1 MIVPIAPRRARSI
14 VNQQSTTNNKSIV
27 TNHKS
32 TMNLRSRLSTLIA
45 ARVVLVTLLMGSAIL
60 IQISRPGAFP
70 VDPFFSLIGLTYALS
85 VFYLATLRFTERHPW
100 LVDFQFGADALLV
113 SAFIH
118 VTGGITS
125 NFSSLYLLPI
135 IAASMIRYRRVAL
148 QLAAFSA
155 VMYLVLVAV
164 QYIDIDFPLAR
175 RFSPTVELPSV
186 RVAQYT
192 VAINL
197 GGFIGV
203 ALLAGSLAD
212 SLRSAGARL
221 EDASHRIR
229 DLRAFNEYV
238 INSLLSGLITTDDE
252 GRILTF
258 NRAASTIIGV
268 SAAQVVG
275 RNVMEVMQM
284 PESVRTRMPD
294 LIAGRS
300 LRVDSRHRTP
310 DGRVIDVGLTASTLI
325 FPEGGTGYVWSFQ
338 DVTEIRRLERDAR
351 LRQRLAAVGEMA
363 AGIAHEIRNPLASM
377 SGSIQ
382 VLRQE
387 LPLSEDQAQL
397 MDIVLR
403 ESERLNDT
411 IRSFLAYARP
421 QRSAPARLDICKV
434 LQDAAILLRNSA
446 EVRNEHVIDVEVP
459 ADAVWCE
466 ADENQIRQVVWNLA
480 TNGLRAMS
488 NGGRLRLA
496 VSSERASEGDE
507 WVVIAIQ
514 DEGCGIA
521 PEDLDGI
528 FQPFRSSFERGT
540 GLGLAIV
547 HRVVTD
553 YHGSIHVS
561 SEVGK
566 GTTMSVRLPALAGI
580 TATAESGH
588 RSVAV

>member
-1 MIVPIAPRRARSI
+1 MS
-14 VNQQSTTNNKSIV
+14 
-27 TNHKS
+27 
-32 TMNLRSRLSTLIA
+32 LRTRLSTLIA

-70 VDPFFSLIGLTYALS
+70 VDPFFALIGLTYALS
-85 VFYLATLRFTERHPW
+85 VFYLATLRFAESHPW
-100 LVDFQFGADALLV
+100 LVDVQFGADALLV

-135 IAASMIRYRRVAL
+135 IAASMIRYRRVAV
-148 QLAAFSA
+148 QLAVFSA
-155 VMYLVLVAV
+155 AMYLALVAV
-164 QYIDIDFPLAR
+164 QYVDVDFPLAR
-175 RFSPTVELPSV
+175 RFSPAVDLPTV

-197 GGFIGV
+197 GGFIAV

-238 INSLLSGLITTDDE
+238 INSLLSGLITTDHE

-268 SAAQVVG
+268 PAAQVIG
-275 RNVMEVMQM
+275 RNVVDVMQL
-284 PESVRTRMPD
+284 PEAIRARMAS
-294 LIAGRS
+294 LIEGRS
-300 LRVDSRHRTP
+300 LKVDCRHRTA
-310 DGRVIDVGLTASTLI
+310 DGRLIDVGVTASTLA

-338 DVTEIRRLERDAR
+338 DVTDVRRLERDAR

-387 LPLSEDQAQL
+387 LPLSEDQEQL

-403 ESERLNDT
+403 ESERLNNT

-421 QRSAPARLDICKV
+421 QRAVLARLDV
-434 LQDAAILLRNSA
+434 RNALQDTAILLRNSA
-446 EVRNEHVIDVEVP
+446 EVRADHAIDVEVP
-459 ADAVWCE
+459 DQPVWCE
-466 ADENQIRQVVWNLA
+466 ADENQIRQIVWNLA
-480 TNGLRAMS
+480 TNGLRAMPG
-488 NGGRLRLA
+488 GGRLRLA
-496 VSSERASEGDE
+496 VTSEQAPEGDE
-507 WVVIAIQ
+507 WIVLTVQ

-521 PEDLDGI
+521 AEDIDGI

-540 GLGLAIV
+540 GLGLATV

-553 YHGSIHVS
+553 YHGTIHVS
-561 SEVGK
+561 SEVGV
-566 GTTMSVRLPALAGI
+566 GTIMSVRLPALPGV
-580 TATAESGH
+580 TAATESDS
-588 RSVAV
+588 RSVTA

>member
-1 MIVPIAPRRARSI
+1 
-14 VNQQSTTNNKSIV
+14 
-27 TNHKS
+27 
-32 TMNLRSRLSTLIA
+32 MNLRSRLSTLIA

-70 VDPFFSLIGLTYALS
+70 VDPFFSLIGLTYGLS

-155 VMYLVLVAV
+155 VMYLALVAV
-164 QYIDIDFPLAR
+164 QYIDIGFPLAR

-197 GGFIGV
+197 GGFLGV

-238 INSLLSGLITTDDE
+238 INSLLSGLITTDHE

-258 NRAASTIIGV
+258 NRAASSIIGV

-284 PESVRTRMPD
+284 PESVRTRMAD

-300 LRVDSRHRTP
+300 LRVDSQHRTP
-310 DGRVIDVGLTASTLI
+310 DGRVIDVGLTASTLT
-325 FPEGGTGYVWSFQ
+325 FPEGGTGYLWSFQ

-421 QRSAPARLDICKV
+421 QRSAPARLDVRKV
-434 LQDAAILLRNSA
+434 VQDAATLLRNSA
-446 EVRNEHVIDVEVP
+446 EVRSDHVIDVEVP

-507 WVVIAIQ
+507 WVVLAIR

-553 YHGSIHVS
+553 YNGTIQVS
-561 SEVGK
+561 SEVGI

>member
-1 MIVPIAPRRARSI
+1 
-14 VNQQSTTNNKSIV
+14 
-27 TNHKS
+27 
-32 TMNLRSRLSTLIA
+32 MNLRSRLSTLIA

-70 VDPFFSLIGLTYALS
+70 VDPFFALIGLTYALS
-85 VFYLATLRFTERHPW
+85 MFYLATLRFAERHPW
-100 LVDFQFGADALLV
+100 LVDLQFSVDALLV
-113 SAFIH
+113 SAFLY

-135 IAASMIRYRRVAL
+135 VAASMIRYRRVAV
-148 QLAAFSA
+148 QLAVLCSLL
-155 VMYLVLVAV
+155 YLALVAV
-164 QYIDIDFPLAR
+164 QYVDLDLPMAR
-175 RFSPTVELPSV
+175 RFSPAVALPTI

-221 EDASHRIR
+221 EDASHHIR

-238 INSLLSGLITTDDE
+238 INSLLSGLITTDDQ

-258 NRAASTIIGV
+258 NRAASTIVGVAAVQVIGRDV
-268 SAAQVVG
+268 IA
-275 RNVMEVMQM
+275 VMQM
-284 PESVRTRMPD
+284 PEAVRGRMAD
-294 LIAGRS
+294 LTSGRS
-300 LRVDSRHRTP
+300 LKVDCQHRTA
-310 DGRVIDVGLTASTLI
+310 DGRVIDVGLTASTLT
-325 FPEGGTGYVWSFQ
+325 FPDGATGYVWSFQ
-338 DVTEIRRLERDAR
+338 DVTDVRRLERDAR

-411 IRSFLAYARP
+411 IKSFLAYARP
-421 QRSAPARLDICKV
+421 QRSALARLDVRKV
-434 LQDAAILLRNSA
+434 VQDTALLLRNSA
-446 EVRNEHVIDVEVP
+446 EVRSHHVIDVEVP
-459 ADAVWCE
+459 AEPVWCD
-466 ADENQIRQVVWNLA
+466 ADEHQIRTIVWNLA

-488 NGGRLRLA
+488 KEGRLRLTIG
-496 VSSERASEGDE
+496 SERATEGDD
-507 WVVIAIQ
+507 WVVLAVQ

-521 PEDLDGI
+521 TEDLDGI

-553 YHGSIHVS
+553 YNGTIQVS
-561 SEVGK
+561 SQVGA
-566 GTTMSVRLPALAGI
+566 GTVVRVRLPAQAGI
-580 TATAESGH
+580 TAASPRPVSTQANSDAES
-588 RSVAV
+588 RSMAV

>member
-1 MIVPIAPRRARSI
+1 MD
-14 VNQQSTTNNKSIV
+14 
-27 TNHKS
+27 
-32 TMNLRSRLSTLIA
+32 LRSRLSTLIA

-85 VFYLATLRFTERHPW
+85 VFYLATLRFAEQHPW
-100 LVDFQFGADALLV
+100 LVDLQFAVDALLV

-118 VTGGITS
+118 VTGGVTS

-135 IAASMIRYRRVAL
+135 IAASMIRYRRVAV

-155 VMYLVLVAV
+155 VMYLGLVAA
-164 QYIDIDFPLAR
+164 QYIDPSFPLAR
-175 RFSPTVELPSV
+175 RFSPEVDLPTA

-197 GGFIGV
+197 GGFIAV

-238 INSLLSGLITTDDE
+238 INSLLSGLMTTDE
-252 GRILTF
+252 QGRILTC
-258 NRAASTIIGV
+258 NRAASAIVGVPASQVIGGD
-268 SAAQVVG
+268 VVQ
-275 RNVMEVMQM
+275 VMQM
-284 PESVRTRMPD
+284 PEAVRTRVAA
-294 LIAGRS
+294 LTAGRS
-300 LRVDSRHRTP
+300 LKIDCQHRTP
-310 DGRVIDVGLTASTLI
+310 GGRVIDIGFTASTLT
-325 FPEGGTGYVWSFQ
+325 FPGGGSGYLWSFQ
-338 DVTEIRRLERDAR
+338 DVTDVRRLERDAR

-387 LPLSEDQAQL
+387 LPLTEDQSQL

-411 IRSFLAYARP
+411 IKSFLAYARP
-421 QRSAPARLDICKV
+421 QRLAVTRLDMGKV
-434 LQDAAILLRNSA
+434 VQDASLLLRNSE
-446 EVRNEHVIDVEVP
+446 EVRSHHVIDVDLP
-459 ADAVWCE
+459 AGPVWCE
-466 ADENQIRQVVWNLA
+466 ADENQVRTIVWNLA
-480 TNGLRAMS
+480 TNGLRAMA
-488 NGGRLRLA
+488 GGGHLRLS
-496 VSSERASEGDE
+496 VTSEQAPEGDE
-507 WVVIAIQ
+507 WVVLAVQ
-514 DEGCGIA
+514 DEGCGIPA
-521 PEDLDGI
+521 EHLDGI
-528 FQPFRSSFERGT
+528 FQPFWSSFERGT

-553 YHGSIHVS
+553 YNGAINVS
-561 SEVGK
+561 SEVGV
-566 GTTMSVRLPALAGI
+566 GTIMSVRLPALAGI
-580 TATAESGH
+580 TAAPAESGGT
-588 RSVAV
+588 SVTL

>member
-1 MIVPIAPRRARSI
+1 
-14 VNQQSTTNNKSIV
+14 
-27 TNHKS
+27 
-32 TMNLRSRLSTLIA
+32 MNLRSRLSTLIA
-45 ARVVLVTLLMGSAIL
+45 ARVVLVTLLMGSAIM

-70 VDPFFSLIGLTYALS
+70 IDPFFALIGLTYALS
-85 VFYLATLRFTERHPW
+85 VFYLATLRFTERHVW
-100 LVDFQFGADALLV
+100 LVDLQFGADALLV

-135 IAASMIRYRRVAL
+135 IAASMIRYRRVAV
-148 QLAAFSA
+148 QLAALSA
-155 VMYLVLVAV
+155 VMYLGLVAV
-164 QYIDIDFPLAR
+164 QYVDLDFPLAR
-175 RFSPTVELPSV
+175 RFSPVVELPTV

-197 GGFIGV
+197 GGFMAV

-238 INSLLSGLITTDDE
+238 INSLLSGLITTDHN

-258 NRAASTIIGV
+258 NRAASTIVGLP
-268 SAAQVVG
+268 AAQVIG
-275 RNVMEVMQM
+275 RNIVEVMQL
-284 PESVRTRMPD
+284 PEPVRARMAG
-294 LIAGRS
+294 LTTGRS
-300 LRVDSRHRTP
+300 LRVDCQYRTAS
-310 DGRVIDVGLTASTLI
+310 GRLIDVGLTASTLA

-338 DVTEIRRLERDAR
+338 DVTDVRRLEREAR

-387 LPLSEDQAQL
+387 LPLSDDQAQL
-397 MDIVLR
+397 MDIVLK

-411 IRSFLAYARP
+411 IKSFLAYARP
-421 QRSAPARLDICKV
+421 QRSSVARLDVRKA
-434 LQDAAILLRNSA
+434 LQDTALLLRNSA
-446 EVRNEHVIDVEVP
+446 EVHSHHVIDVAVP
-459 ADAVWCE
+459 DDPVWCE
-466 ADENQIRQVVWNLA
+466 ADENQIRQIVWNLA
-480 TNGLRAMS
+480 TNGLRAMAK
-488 NGGRLRLA
+488 GGRLRMA
-496 VSSERASEGDE
+496 VTSEHAPEGDE
-507 WVVIAIQ
+507 WTVLTVQ
-514 DEGCGIA
+514 DEGCGIPA
-521 PEDLDGI
+521 EDLDGI
-528 FQPFRSSFERGT
+528 FQPFRSSFDRGT

-553 YHGSIHVS
+553 YNGTIQVS
-561 SEVGK
+561 SEVGV
-566 GTTMSVRLPALAGI
+566 GTIMSVRLPAVAGI
-580 TATAESGH
+580 TATPVESAH
-588 RSVAV
+588 PSIAV

>member
-1 MIVPIAPRRARSI
+1 
-14 VNQQSTTNNKSIV
+14 
-27 TNHKS
+27 
-32 TMNLRSRLSTLIA
+32 MNLRSRLSTLIA

-100 LVDFQFGADALLV
+100 LVDLQFGADALLV

-135 IAASMIRYRRVAL
+135 IAASMIRYRRVAV

-155 VMYLVLVAV
+155 VMYLALVAV
-164 QYIDIDFPLAR
+164 QYIDVDLPMAR
-175 RFSPTVELPSV
+175 RFSPAVELPSV

-197 GGFIGV
+197 GGFMGV

-221 EDASHRIR
+221 EDASHHIR

-238 INSLLSGLITTDDE
+238 INSLLSGLITTDHD

-258 NRAASTIIGV
+258 NRAASTISGASASQVIGRHV
-268 SAAQVVG
+268 I
-275 RNVMEVMQM
+275 EVMQM
-284 PESVRTRMPD
+284 PESVRTRMAD
-294 LIAGRS
+294 LTAGRS
-300 LRVDSRHRTP
+300 LRVDSQYRTP
-310 DGRVIDVGLTASTLI
+310 GGRVIDVGLTASTLT
-325 FPEGGTGYVWSFQ
+325 FPEGGVGYLWSFQ

-421 QRSAPARLDICKV
+421 QRSAPARLDVRKV
-434 LQDAAILLRNSA
+434 LQDAATLLRNSA
-446 EVRNEHVIDVEVP
+446 EVRTDHVIDVEVP
-459 ADAVWCE
+459 VDPVWCE

-488 NGGRLRLA
+488 SGGRLRLA
-496 VSSERASEGDE
+496 VSSERAPDGDE
-507 WVVIAIQ
+507 SVVLAIQ

-553 YHGSIHVS
+553 YNGTIQVS
-561 SEVGK
+561 SQVGA
-566 GTTMSVRLPALAGI
+566 GTTMSVRLPALAGV
-580 TATAESGH
+580 TAAAESGH

>member
-1 MIVPIAPRRARSI
+1 
-14 VNQQSTTNNKSIV
+14 
-27 TNHKS
+27 
-32 TMNLRSRLSTLIA
+32 MNLRSSLSTLIA

-148 QLAAFSA
+148 QLAACSA
-155 VMYLVLVAV
+155 VMYLALVAV
-164 QYIDIDFPLAR
+164 QYIDIGFPLAR

-238 INSLLSGLITTDDE
+238 INSLLSGLITTDHE

-258 NRAASTIIGV
+258 NRAAATIIGV

-284 PESVRTRMPD
+284 PESVRTRMAD

-300 LRVDSRHRTP
+300 LRIDSQHRTP
-310 DGRVIDVGLTASTLI
+310 GGRVIDVGLTASTLT
-325 FPEGGTGYVWSFQ
+325 FPEGGTGYLWSFQ

-421 QRSAPARLDICKV
+421 QRSAPARLDVRKV
-434 LQDAAILLRNSA
+434 LQDAATLLRNSA
-446 EVRNEHVIDVEVP
+446 EVRSDHVIDVEVP
-459 ADAVWCE
+459 AEAVWCE

-488 NGGRLRLA
+488 TGGRLRLA

-507 WVVIAIQ
+507 WVVLAIQ

-553 YHGSIHVS
+553 YHGTIRVS
-561 SEVGK
+561 SEVGV
-566 GTTMSVRLPALAGI
+566 GTTMNVRLPALAGV
-580 TATAESGH
+580 TATAESAT

>member
-1 MIVPIAPRRARSI
+1 
-14 VNQQSTTNNKSIV
+14 
-27 TNHKS
+27 
-32 TMNLRSRLSTLIA
+32 MNLRSSLSTLIA

-70 VDPFFSLIGLTYALS
+70 IDPFFALIGLTYALS
-85 VFYLATLRFTERHPW
+85 VFYLATLRFTEEHPW
-100 LVDFQFGADALLV
+100 LVDLQFAADALLV

-135 IAASMIRYRRVAL
+135 IAASMIRYRRVAV

-155 VMYLVLVAV
+155 VMYLVLVAA
-164 QYIDIDFPLAR
+164 QYIDVNFPLAR
-175 RFSPTVELPSV
+175 RFSPAVELPTAT
-186 RVAQYT
+186 VAQYT

-197 GGFIGV
+197 GGFIAV
-203 ALLAGSLAD
+203 ALLAGSLAE

-229 DLRAFNEYV
+229 DLRAFNENV
-238 INSLLSGLITTDDE
+238 INSLLSGLMTTDNR
-252 GRILTF
+252 GRILTC
-258 NRAASTIIGV
+258 NRAASTILGIPA
-268 SAAQVVG
+268 SQVVG
-275 RNVMEVMQM
+275 RDVVQVMQM
-284 PESVRTRMPD
+284 PEAVRARMAT

-300 LRVDSRHRTP
+300 LKIDSQHRTP
-310 DGRVIDVGLTASTLI
+310 GGRAIDIGLTASTLT
-325 FPEGGTGYVWSFQ
+325 FPGGGSGYVWSFQ
-338 DVTEIRRLERDAR
+338 DVTDVRRLERDAR

-411 IRSFLAYARP
+411 IKSFLAYARP
-421 QRSAPARLDICKV
+421 QRSAVTRLDMGKV
-434 LQDAAILLRNSA
+434 VQDAALLLRNSE
-446 EVRNEHVIDVEVP
+446 EVRGHHVIDVDAP
-459 ADAVWCE
+459 AEPVWCE
-466 ADENQIRQVVWNLA
+466 ADENQVRAIVWNLA

-488 NGGRLRLA
+488 GGGHLRLS
-496 VSSERASEGDE
+496 VTSEQAPEGDD
-507 WVVIAIQ
+507 WVVLAVQ
-514 DEGCGIA
+514 DEGCGIP
-521 PEDLDGI
+521 PEHLDGI
-528 FQPFRSSFERGT
+528 FQPFWSSFERGT

-553 YHGSIHVS
+553 YNGTINVS
-561 SEVGK
+561 SEVGV
-566 GTTMSVRLPALAGI
+566 GTIMSVRLPALAGI
-580 TATAESGH
+580 TAAPAESGH
-588 RSVAV
+588 PGVTI

>member
-1 MIVPIAPRRARSI
+1 
-14 VNQQSTTNNKSIV
+14 
-27 TNHKS
+27 
-32 TMNLRSRLSTLIA
+32 
-45 ARVVLVTLLMGSAIL
+45 
-60 IQISRPGAFP
+60 
-70 VDPFFSLIGLTYALS
+70 
-85 VFYLATLRFTERHPW
+85 
-100 LVDFQFGADALLV
+100 LLV

-118 VTGGITS
+118 VTGGIAS

-135 IAASMIRYRRVAL
+135 IAASMIRYRRVAV
-148 QLAAFSA
+148 QLAALSA
-155 VMYLVLVAV
+155 VMYLALVAV
-164 QYIDIDFPLAR
+164 QYVDLDLPLAR
-175 RFSPTVELPSV
+175 RFSPLVELPTI

-197 GGFIGV
+197 GGFIAV

-212 SLRSAGARL
+212 GLRSAGARL

-238 INSLLSGLITTDDE
+238 INSLLSGLMTTDDE
-252 GRILTF
+252 GRILTV
-258 NRAASTIIGV
+258 NRAASTIVGV
-268 SAAQVVG
+268 PVAQVIG
-275 RNVMEVMQM
+275 RNVVEVMQM
-284 PESVRTRMPD
+284 SDSVKTRMAG
-294 LIAGRS
+294 LTAGRS
-300 LRVDSRHRTP
+300 LKVDCRHRTP
-310 DGRVIDVGLTASTLI
+310 DGRVIDVGMTASTLT
-325 FPEGGTGYVWSFQ
+325 FPGGGTGYVWSFQ
-338 DVTEIRRLERDAR
+338 DVTDVRRLERDAR

-387 LPLSEDQAQL
+387 LPLSGDQAQL

-403 ESERLNDT
+403 ESERLNET

-421 QRSAPARLDICKV
+421 QRSALARLDVRKI
-434 LQDAAILLRNSA
+434 LQDAATLLRNSA
-446 EVRNEHVIDVEVP
+446 EVRTDHVIDVEVP
-459 ADAVWCE
+459 PDSVWCE
-466 ADENQIRQVVWNLA
+466 ADENQIRQIIWNLA

-496 VSSERASEGDE
+496 VTSEHAPEGDE
-507 WVVIAIQ
+507 WVVLVVQ

-521 PEDLDGI
+521 PEELDGI

-553 YHGSIHVS
+553 YNGTIQVS
-561 SEVGK
+561 SEVGV
-566 GTTMSVRLPALAGI
+566 GTIMSVRLPALAGV
-580 TATAESGH
+580 TAGAEAGN
-588 RSVAV
+588 RSVSV

>member
-1 MIVPIAPRRARSI
+1 
-14 VNQQSTTNNKSIV
+14 
-27 TNHKS
+27 
-32 TMNLRSRLSTLIA
+32 MNLRSRLSTLIA

-70 VDPFFSLIGLTYALS
+70 VDPFFSLIGLTYGLS

-155 VMYLVLVAV
+155 VMYLALVAV
-164 QYIDIDFPLAR
+164 QYIDIGFPLAR

-197 GGFIGV
+197 GGFLGV

-238 INSLLSGLITTDDE
+238 INSLLSGLITTDHE

-284 PESVRTRMPD
+284 PESVGTRMAD

-300 LRVDSRHRTP
+300 LRVDSQHRTP
-310 DGRVIDVGLTASTLI
+310 DGRVIDVGLTASTLT
-325 FPEGGTGYVWSFQ
+325 FPEGGTGYLWSFQ

-421 QRSAPARLDICKV
+421 QRSAPARLDVRKV
-434 LQDAAILLRNSA
+434 VQDAATLLRNSA
-446 EVRNEHVIDVEVP
+446 EVRSDHVIDVAVP

-507 WVVIAIQ
+507 WVVLAIR

-553 YHGSIHVS
+553 YNGTIQVS
-561 SEVGK
+561 SEVGI

>member
-1 MIVPIAPRRARSI
+1 
-14 VNQQSTTNNKSIV
+14 
-27 TNHKS
+27 
-32 TMNLRSRLSTLIA
+32 MNLRSRLSTLIA

-100 LVDFQFGADALLV
+100 LVDLQFGADALLV

-135 IAASMIRYRRVAL
+135 IAASMIRSRRVAV

-155 VMYLVLVAV
+155 VMYLALVAV
-164 QYIDIDFPLAR
+164 QYVDIDLPMAR
-175 RFSPTVELPSV
+175 RFSPAVELPSA

-197 GGFIGV
+197 GGFMGV

-221 EDASHRIR
+221 EDASHHIR

-238 INSLLSGLITTDDE
+238 INSLLSGLITTDHD

-258 NRAASTIIGV
+258 NRAASTISGASASQVIGRHV
-268 SAAQVVG
+268 I
-275 RNVMEVMQM
+275 EVMQM
-284 PESVRTRMPD
+284 PESVRTRMAD

-300 LRVDSRHRTP
+300 LRVDSQYRTP
-310 DGRVIDVGLTASTLI
+310 GGRVIDVGLTASTLT
-325 FPEGGTGYVWSFQ
+325 FPEGGVGYLWSFQ

-421 QRSAPARLDICKV
+421 QRSAPARLDVRKV
-434 LQDAAILLRNSA
+434 LQDAATLLRNSA
-446 EVRNEHVIDVEVP
+446 EVRPDHVIDVEVP
-459 ADAVWCE
+459 VDPVWCE

-488 NGGRLRLA
+488 SGGRLRLA
-496 VSSERASEGDE
+496 VSSERAPDGDE
-507 WVVIAIQ
+507 SVVLSIQ

-553 YHGSIHVS
+553 YNGTIQVS
-561 SEVGK
+561 SEVGT
-566 GTTMSVRLPALAGI
+566 GTTMSVRLPALAGV
-580 TATAESGH
+580 TAAAESGH

>member
-1 MIVPIAPRRARSI
+1 MD
-14 VNQQSTTNNKSIV
+14 
-27 TNHKS
+27 
-32 TMNLRSRLSTLIA
+32 LRSRLSTLIA

-70 VDPFFSLIGLTYALS
+70 VDPFFALIGLTYALS
-85 VFYLATLRFTERHPW
+85 VFYLATVRYAERHPW

-118 VTGGITS
+118 VTGGISS

-135 IAASMIRYRRVAL
+135 IAASMIRYRRVAI
-148 QLAAFSA
+148 QLAALSA
-155 VMYLVLVAV
+155 VMYLALVAV
-164 QYIDIDFPLAR
+164 QYIDLDLPLAR
-175 RFSPTVELPSV
+175 RFSPVVDLPTV

-197 GGFIGV
+197 GGFIAV

-221 EDASHRIR
+221 EDASDRIR

-238 INSLLSGLITTDDE
+238 INSLLSGLITTDQD
-252 GRILTF
+252 GGILTF
-258 NRAASTIIGV
+258 NRSASTIIGV
-268 SAAQVVG
+268 PASQVIG
-275 RNVMEVMQM
+275 RDVVEVMQM
-284 PESVRTRMPD
+284 PAIVRTR
-294 LIAGRS
+294 LEGLTSGRS
-300 LRVDSRHRTP
+300 LKIDCQHRTP
-310 DGRVIDVGLTASTLI
+310 DGRMIDVGLTASTLTL
-325 FPEGGTGYVWSFQ
+325 PEGGTGYVWSFQ
-338 DVTEIRRLERDAR
+338 DVTDVRRLERDAR

-387 LPLSEDQAQL
+387 LPLTEDQAQL

-421 QRSAPARLDICKV
+421 QRAAMARLDVRRV
-434 LQDAAILLRNSA
+434 LQDTALLLRNSA
-446 EVRNEHVIDVEVP
+446 EVKPHHIIDVDVSAEP
-459 ADAVWCE
+459 VWCE
-466 ADENQIRQVVWNLA
+466 ADENQIRQIVWNLA
-480 TNGLRAMS
+480 TNGVRAMA
-488 NGGRLRLA
+488 NGGHLRMT
-496 VSSERASEGDE
+496 VSSERESEGDE
-507 WVVIAIQ
+507 WVVLAVQ

-521 PEDLDGI
+521 PEDVDEI

-540 GLGLAIV
+540 GLGLATV

-553 YHGSIHVS
+553 YNGTINVASQ
-561 SEVGK
+561 VGV
-566 GTTMSVRLPALAGI
+566 GTLMSVRLPVHAGI
-580 TATAESGH
+580 SATPAESES
-588 RSVAV
+588 RSVGV

>member
-1 MIVPIAPRRARSI
+1 M
-14 VNQQSTTNNKSIV
+14 
-27 TNHKS
+27 
-32 TMNLRSRLSTLIA
+32 LIA

-70 VDPFFSLIGLTYALS
+70 VDPFFALIGLTYALS
-85 VFYLATLRFTERHPW
+85 VFYLATLRFAERHLW
-100 LVDFQFGADALLV
+100 LVDLQFGIDALLV

-118 VTGGITS
+118 VTGGIAS

-135 IAASMIRYRRVAL
+135 IAASMIRYRRVAV
-148 QLAAFSA
+148 QLAALSA
-155 VMYLVLVAV
+155 VMYLALVAV
-164 QYIDIDFPLAR
+164 QYVDLDLPLAR
-175 RFSPTVELPSV
+175 RFSPLVELPTI

-197 GGFIGV
+197 GGFIAV

-212 SLRSAGARL
+212 GLRSAGARL

-238 INSLLSGLITTDDE
+238 INSLLSGLMTTDDE
-252 GRILTF
+252 GRILTV
-258 NRAASTIIGV
+258 NRAASTIVGV
-268 SAAQVVG
+268 PVAQVIG
-275 RNVMEVMQM
+275 RNVVEVMQM
-284 PESVRTRMPD
+284 SDSVKTRMAG
-294 LIAGRS
+294 LTAGRS
-300 LRVDSRHRTP
+300 LKVDCRHRTP
-310 DGRVIDVGLTASTLI
+310 DGRVIDVGMTASTLT
-325 FPEGGTGYVWSFQ
+325 FPGGGTGYVWSFQ
-338 DVTEIRRLERDAR
+338 DVTDVRRLERDAR

-387 LPLSEDQAQL
+387 LPLSGDQAQL

-403 ESERLNDT
+403 ESERLNET

-421 QRSAPARLDICKV
+421 QRSALARLDVRKI
-434 LQDAAILLRNSA
+434 LQDAATLLRNSA
-446 EVRNEHVIDVEVP
+446 EVRTDHVIDVEVP
-459 ADAVWCE
+459 PDPVWCE
-466 ADENQIRQVVWNLA
+466 ADENQIRQIMWNLA

-496 VSSERASEGDE
+496 VTSEHAPEGDE
-507 WVVIAIQ
+507 WVVLVVQ

-521 PEDLDGI
+521 PEELDGI

-553 YHGSIHVS
+553 YNGTIQVS
-561 SEVGK
+561 SEVGV
-566 GTTMSVRLPALAGI
+566 GTIMSVRLPALAGV
-580 TATAESGH
+580 TAGAEAGN
-588 RSVAV
+588 RSVSV

>member
-1 MIVPIAPRRARSI
+1 MD
-14 VNQQSTTNNKSIV
+14 
-27 TNHKS
+27 
-32 TMNLRSRLSTLIA
+32 LRSRLSTLIA
-45 ARVVLVTLLMGSAIL
+45 ARVVLVTLLMGSAIM

-70 VDPFFSLIGLTYALS
+70 VDPFFALIGLTYALS
-85 VFYLATLRFTERHPW
+85 VFYLATLRFAERHPW
-100 LVDFQFGADALLV
+100 LVDLQFGADALLV

-135 IAASMIRYRRVAL
+135 IAASMIRYRRVAV
-148 QLAAFSA
+148 QLAALSA
-155 VMYLVLVAV
+155 VMYLALVAV
-164 QYIDIDFPLAR
+164 QYIDLDLPLAR
-175 RFSPTVELPSV
+175 RFSPVVELPTV

-197 GGFIGV
+197 GGFMAV

-238 INSLLSGLITTDDE
+238 INSLLSGLITTDHN

-258 NRAASTIIGV
+258 NRAASTIIGLPAV
-268 SAAQVVG
+268 RVIG
-275 RNVMEVMQM
+275 RNVVEVLQL
-284 PESVRTRMPD
+284 PEPVHARLRGLT
-294 LIAGRS
+294 AGRS
-300 LRVDSRHRTP
+300 LKVDCQHRTAS
-310 DGRVIDVGLTASTLI
+310 GRLIDVGLTASTLT

-338 DVTEIRRLERDAR
+338 DVTDVRRLEREAR

-411 IRSFLAYARP
+411 IKSFLAYARP
-421 QRSAPARLDICKV
+421 QRSSITRMDVRKV
-434 LQDAAILLRNSA
+434 LQDTALLLRNNA
-446 EVRNEHVIDVEVP
+446 ELRADHVIDIEVP
-459 ADAVWCE
+459 DDPVWCE

-480 TNGLRAMS
+480 TNGLRAMA
-488 NGGRLRLA
+488 NGGRLRM
-496 VSSERASEGDE
+496 VVKSEHAPEGDE
-507 WVVIAIQ
+507 WTVLTVQ
-514 DEGCGIA
+514 DEGCGIPA
-521 PEDLDGI
+521 EDVDNI

-553 YHGSIHVS
+553 YNGSIQVS
-561 SEVGK
+561 SEVGV
-566 GTTMSVRLPALAGI
+566 GTIMSVRLPSLSGI
-580 TATAESGH
+580 SATPVESGH
-588 RSVAV
+588 PSIAV

>member
-1 MIVPIAPRRARSI
+1 
-14 VNQQSTTNNKSIV
+14 
-27 TNHKS
+27 
-32 TMNLRSRLSTLIA
+32 
-45 ARVVLVTLLMGSAIL
+45 VTLLMGSAIL

-70 VDPFFSLIGLTYALS
+70 IDPFFALIGLTYALS
-85 VFYLATLRFTERHPW
+85 VFYIATLRYTERHAW
-100 LVDFQFGADALLV
+100 LVDLQFGADALLV

-135 IAASMIRYRRVAL
+135 IAASMIRYRRVAV

-155 VMYLVLVAV
+155 VMYLALVAV
-164 QYIDIDFPLAR
+164 QYIDVDLPLAR
-175 RFSPTVELPSV
+175 RFSPVVDLPSA

-197 GGFIGV
+197 GGFIAV

-238 INSLLSGLITTDDE
+238 INSLLSGLITTDQD

-268 SAAQVVG
+268 PASHVVG
-275 RNVMEVMQM
+275 RDVIEVMQM
-284 PESVRTRMPD
+284 SETVRGRIDGLT
-294 LIAGRS
+294 IGRS
-300 LRVDSRHRTP
+300 LKIDCQYRTAH
-310 DGRVIDVGLTASTLI
+310 GRTIDIGLTASTLI
-325 FPEGGTGYVWSFQ
+325 LPEGGTGYIWSFQ
-338 DVTEIRRLERDAR
+338 DVTDVRRLERDAR

-397 MDIVLR
+397 MDIVLK

-421 QRSAPARLDICKV
+421 QRTSMARLDMRKM
-434 LQDAAILLRNSA
+434 LQDTALLLRNSA
-446 EVRNEHVIDVEVP
+446 EVQPHHVIDVEVP
-459 ADAVWCE
+459 AEPVWCE
-466 ADENQIRQVVWNLA
+466 ADENQIRQIVWNLA
-480 TNGLRAMS
+480 TNGVRAMAA
-488 NGGRLRLA
+488 GGYLRMSVA
-496 VSSERASEGDE
+496 TEREQAGDE
-507 WVVIAIQ
+507 WVVLAVQ

-521 PEDLDGI
+521 PEDIEGI

-540 GLGLAIV
+540 GLGLATV

-553 YHGSIHVS
+553 YNGTINVASR
-561 SEVGK
+561 VGV
-566 GTTMSVRLPALAGI
+566 GTTMSVRLPAHAGI
-580 TATAESGH
+580 SATPAEPES
-588 RSVAV
+588 RSVA

>member
-1 MIVPIAPRRARSI
+1 
-14 VNQQSTTNNKSIV
+14 
-27 TNHKS
+27 
-32 TMNLRSRLSTLIA
+32 
-45 ARVVLVTLLMGSAIL
+45 
-60 IQISRPGAFP
+60 
-70 VDPFFSLIGLTYALS
+70 
-85 VFYLATLRFTERHPW
+85 
-100 LVDFQFGADALLV
+100 
-113 SAFIH
+113 
-118 VTGGITS
+118 
-125 NFSSLYLLPI
+125 
-135 IAASMIRYRRVAL
+135 VAL

-155 VMYLVLVAV
+155 VMYLALVAV
-164 QYIDIDFPLAR
+164 QYIDIGFPLAR

-197 GGFIGV
+197 GGFLGV

-238 INSLLSGLITTDDE
+238 INSLLSGLITTDHE

-258 NRAASTIIGV
+258 NRAASSIIGV

-284 PESVRTRMPD
+284 PESVRTRMAD

-300 LRVDSRHRTP
+300 LRVDSQHRTP
-310 DGRVIDVGLTASTLI
+310 DGRVIDVGLTASTLT
-325 FPEGGTGYVWSFQ
+325 FPEGGTGYLWSFQ

-421 QRSAPARLDICKV
+421 QRSAPARLDVRKV
-434 LQDAAILLRNSA
+434 VQDAATLLRNSA
-446 EVRNEHVIDVEVP
+446 EVRSDHVIDVEVP

-507 WVVIAIQ
+507 WVVLAIR

-553 YHGSIHVS
+553 YNGTIQVS
-561 SEVGK
+561 SEVGI
-566 GTTMSVRLPALAGI
+566 GTTMSVRLPALVGI

>member
-1 MIVPIAPRRARSI
+1 
-14 VNQQSTTNNKSIV
+14 
-27 TNHKS
+27 
-32 TMNLRSRLSTLIA
+32 MNLRSRLSTLIA

-85 VFYLATLRFTERHPW
+85 VFYLATLRFAERHPW
-100 LVDFQFGADALLV
+100 LVDLQFGADALLV

-135 IAASMIRYRRVAL
+135 IAASMIRSRRVAL
-148 QLAAFSA
+148 QLAALSA
-155 VMYLVLVAV
+155 VIYLGLVAV
-164 QYIDIDFPLAR
+164 QYVELDFPLAR
-175 RFSPTVELPSV
+175 TFSPVVDLPTI

-197 GGFIGV
+197 AGFIAV

-221 EDASHRIR
+221 EDASDRIR
-229 DLRAFNEYV
+229 DLRAYNEYV
-238 INSLLSGLITTDDE
+238 INSLLSGLITTDDK

-268 SAAQVVG
+268 PEARVIG
-275 RNVMEVMQM
+275 RDVIELLQM
-284 PESVRTRMPD
+284 PEHARARM
-294 LIAGRS
+294 A
-300 LRVDSRHRTP
+300 
-310 DGRVIDVGLTASTLI
+310 GLTPGRGLKVDCQYRTADKRIIDMGMTGTALAL
-325 FPEGGTGYVWSFQ
+325 PEGGTGYIWSFQ
-338 DVTEIRRLERDAR
+338 DVTDVRRLERDAR

-411 IRSFLAYARP
+411 IKSFLAYARP
-421 QRSAPARLDICKV
+421 QRSVMARLDVRKV
-434 LQDAAILLRNSA
+434 LQDAALLLRNSA
-446 EVRNEHVIDVEVP
+446 DVQSHHIIEVEVP
-459 ADAVWCE
+459 DEQVWCE
-466 ADENQIRQVVWNLA
+466 ADENQIRTIVWNLA
-480 TNGLRAMS
+480 TNGLRAMPQ
-488 NGGRLRLA
+488 GGHLRLS
-496 VSSERASEGDE
+496 VTSDRGSEGDE
-507 WVVIAIQ
+507 WIVLAVQ

-521 PEDLDGI
+521 AEDLDAI
-528 FQPFRSSFERGT
+528 FQPFHSSFERGT

-553 YHGSIHVS
+553 YHGTIQVS
-561 SEVGK
+561 SEVGV
-566 GTTMSVRLPALAGI
+566 GTIMSVRLPAHAGI
-580 TATAESGH
+580 AAAPADSD
-588 RSVAV
+588 RKSVTV

>member
-1 MIVPIAPRRARSI
+1 
-14 VNQQSTTNNKSIV
+14 
-27 TNHKS
+27 
-32 TMNLRSRLSTLIA
+32 MNLRSRLSTLIA

-70 VDPFFSLIGLTYALS
+70 VDPFFSLIGLTYGLS

-155 VMYLVLVAV
+155 VMYLALVAV
-164 QYIDIDFPLAR
+164 QYIDIGFPLAR

-197 GGFIGV
+197 GGFLGV

-238 INSLLSGLITTDDE
+238 INSLLSGLITTDHE

-284 PESVRTRMPD
+284 PESVGTRMAD
-294 LIAGRS
+294 LIAGRC
-300 LRVDSRHRTP
+300 LRVDSQHRTP
-310 DGRVIDVGLTASTLI
+310 DGRVIDVGLTASTLT
-325 FPEGGTGYVWSFQ
+325 FPEGGTGYLWSFQ

-421 QRSAPARLDICKV
+421 QRSAPARLDVRKV
-434 LQDAAILLRNSA
+434 VQDAATLLRNSA
-446 EVRNEHVIDVEVP
+446 EVRSDHVIDVEVP

-507 WVVIAIQ
+507 WVVLAIR

-553 YHGSIHVS
+553 YNGTIQVS
-561 SEVGK
+561 SEVGI